1 LQCGE
6 ILGTNNM
13 PNIALCPKCA
23 DMNIAY
29 KRVLCTTAYNGS
41 IINLIHALKYK
52 NAPYIAKDLAQLALL
67 HPETETFLRDAILV
81 AVPLSFTRKLKRG
94 YNQSEEI
101 VREITKRAPHLNIK
115 TAKLLKRTKQT
126 STQTRLGR
134 NERMKN
140 VAKAFTHTP
149 QCNTIDKNQKI
160 VIVDDVIT
168 TASTINECAKILK
181 KCGFKNI
188 FAFSIAKRM

>member
-1 LQCGE
+1 
-6 ILGTNNM
+6 M

-23 DMNIAY
+23 NMNIAY
-29 KRVLCTTAYNGS
+29 KRVLCTTSYNGS

-101 VREITKRAPHLNIK
+101 VREITKRAHHLNIK

-126 STQTRLGR
+126 STQTRLDR

-149 QCNTIDKNQKI
+149 QGNTIDKNQKI